1 MALVARQQPKYT
13 MIAERI
19 RRAISDGSVR
29 CDELLPSQND
39 LMQQFGVSITTVRKV
54 IDLLIEDGWIRSER
68 GRGLFAQLPA
78 QRAVMGSNGST
89 AVGCAMIGSFP
100 KSDRFSQ
107 ILLSGAVSV
116 LEPAGHE
123 IRYASIPVNDNL
135 MSRLMEFKTGLF
147 GLLVCGE
154 IRDDVLRALKESQT
168 RAVIIGHTNEPNR
181 LLEEFNRVL
190 YDTDMAGYLAAQ
202 SLALQGHKR
211 VGFAFTTDYDRTRE
225 IREGFIRGCRD
236 HGMQPVDVRV
246 DPGNEKETGERVAK
260 KLGELEGVTGVAI
273 QGEPTAVELAMAL
286 RSQQNKSI
294 SERSVVVITGLPA
307 EDYPDV
313 SLNRVEFNIKAWG
326 QEAAKLLL
334 SPSSA
339 VVHKRIPVRFK
350 PAVNAGGEPLS

>member
-54 IDLLIEDGWIRSER
+54 IDLLIEDGWIRAER

-78 QRAVMGSNGST
+78 QRAVVGST
-89 AVGCAMIGSFP
+89 GSMAVGCAMIGSFP

-135 MSRLMEFKTGLF
+135 MARLAEFKAGLF

-168 RAVIIGHTNEPNR
+168 RAVIIGHTNEPNL
-181 LLEEFNRVL
+181 LLEEFHRVL

-202 SLALQGHKR
+202 ALAMQGHKR
-211 VGFAFTTDYDRTRE
+211 VAFAYTADHDRARE

-246 DPGNEKETGERVAK
+246 DLGDDTGSRMAK
-260 KLGELEGVTGVAI
+260 KLAEAEGVTGVAL
-273 QGEPTAVELAMAL
+273 QGEPTAVELAIAL
-286 RSQQNKSI
+286 RDKPSKSVA
-294 SERSVVVITGLPA
+294 ERSIVVITGLPA

-313 SLNRVEFNIKAWG
+313 ALNRVEFNIKAWG

-334 SPSSA
+334 THSSA

-350 PAVNAGGEPLS
+350 PAVNAGGE